1 MIELYAAATSNGM
14 RVKIMLD
21 ECGLPYQLR
30 LIDLAKG
37 EQASADYLALN
48 PMGLIP
54 VIIDSDGPGGKPL
67 KVAQS
72 AAILLYLGKK
82 TGKYLPAG
90 AEISAPFY
98 DALMNVA
105 TDVSMT
111 FSALLAL
118 VRSAEPH
125 EPSKKIFERRLRH
138 YLSVWDERLSRQR
151 CCFGEEVTIID
162 FSLYTVVLRCNQL
175 MPQLCEGLP
184 HLDRWQKTIGAR
196 PGVIQGINFDAA

>member
-14 RVKIMLD
+14 RAKIMLD
-21 ECGLPYQLR
+21 ECGLPYELR

-37 EQASADYLALN
+37 EHTTAEYLAFN

-72 AAILLYLGKK
+72 VAILLYLGKK
-82 TGKYLPAG
+82 AGKYLPACEG
-90 AEISAPFY
+90 DFAPFY

-118 VRSAEPH
+118 VRSTEPH
-125 EPSKKIFERRLRH
+125 EPSKKIFEQRLRH
-138 YLSVWDERLSRQR
+138 YLSVWDERLSKQR
-151 CCFGEEVTIID
+151 CCFGDNVTIVD
-162 FSLYTVVLRCNQL
+162 FSLYTVFLRCNQL
-175 MPQLCEGLP
+175 MPQLCDGLP
-184 HLDRWQKTIGAR
+184 HLNRWGKEIGAR
-196 PGVIQGINFDAA
+196 PGVIKGINFDAR

>member
-14 RVKIMLD
+14 RAKIMLD

-30 LIDLAKG
+30 LVDLAKG
-37 EQASADYLALN
+37 EHTGPDYLALN

-82 TGKYLPAG
+82 TGKYLPANEAAFG
-90 AEISAPFY
+90 PFY

-118 VRSAEPH
+118 VRSPEPH
-125 EPSKKIFERRLRH
+125 EPSQKILERRLRH
-138 YLSVWDERLSRQR
+138 YLSVWDERLSQQR
-151 CCFGEEVTIID
+151 CCFGDEVTIID
-162 FSLYTVVLRCNQL
+162 FALYTVFLRCNQL
-175 MPQLCEGLP
+175 MPQLCEGLQ
-184 HLDRWQKTIGAR
+184 HLNRWGKEIGAR
-196 PGVIQGINFDAA
+196 PGVIKGVNFDAR

>member
-1 MIELYAAATSNGM
+1 MIGLYAAATSNGM
-14 RVKIMLD
+14 RAKIMLD

-30 LIDLAKG
+30 LVDLAKG
-37 EQASADYLALN
+37 EQTGPDYLALN

-54 VIIDSDGPGGKPL
+54 VIIDSDGAGGKPL

-82 TGKYLPAG
+82 TGKYLPANEAAFG
-90 AEISAPFY
+90 PFH

-118 VRSAEPH
+118 VRSPEPH
-125 EPSKKIFERRLRH
+125 EPSQKILERRLRH
-138 YLSVWDERLSRQR
+138 YLSVWDERLSQQR
-151 CCFGEEVTIID
+151 CCFGDEVTIID
-162 FSLYTVVLRCNQL
+162 FALYTVFLRCNQL
-175 MPQLCEGLP
+175 MPQLCEGLT
-184 HLDRWQKTIGAR
+184 HLNRWGKEIGAR
-196 PGVIQGINFDAA
+196 PGVIKGINFDAH

>member
-14 RVKIMLD
+14 RAKIMLD
-21 ECGLPYQLR
+21 ECGLPYRLR

-37 EQASADYLALN
+37 ENTSTDYLALN

-67 KVAQS
+67 KIAQS
-72 AAILLYLGKK
+72 AAILLYLAKK
-82 TGKYLPAG
+82 SGKYLPTG
-90 AEISAPFY
+90 EETSASFY

-111 FSALLAL
+111 FGALLAL
-118 VRSAEPH
+118 VRSSDPH

-138 YLSVWDERLSRQR
+138 YLSVWDEKLSKQR
-151 CCFGEEVTIID
+151 CCFGDDVTIID
-162 FSLYTVVLRCNQL
+162 FSLYTVFLRCNQL
-175 MPQLCEGLP
+175 MPQLCDGLT
-184 HLDRWQKTIGAR
+184 HLSRWGETIGAR
-196 PGVIQGINFDAA
+196 PGVIKGINFNAG